1 MNRLDRE
8 WSIKLD
14 MMESIARSQRSM
26 ADMLE
31 HAAAVTAV
39 AELPPAVLRE
49 HVRVLNGLQ
58 AALLAAATGVR
69 WRKPRRGAP
78 ASPWLGAAVCP
89 GIDATEGAG
98 VERQS
103 AARFRPPIAGGGAGP
118 W

>member
-14 MMESIARSQRSM
+14 LMESIARSQRSM

-31 HAAAVTAV
+31 HAAAVQAV

-58 AALLAAATGVR
+58 AALLSAATGVR
-69 WRKPRRGAP
+69 WRKPRKGTP
-78 ASPWLGAAVCP
+78 ASPWLDTAVCP
-89 GIDATEGAG
+89 GIGAMRRADRKRLDD
-98 VERQS
+98 VDRVRS
-103 AARFRPPIAGGGAGP
+103 SIGGGDAGA
-118 W
+118 

>member
-14 MMESIARSQRSM
+14 LMESIARSQRSM

-31 HAAAVTAV
+31 HTEAVMAV
-39 AELPPAVLRE
+39 AGLPPAVLHE

-69 WRKPRRGAP
+69 WRKPGRGTP
-78 ASPWLGAAVCP
+78 ASPWLGAVVCP
-89 GIDATEGAG
+89 GIDSTQGAG
-98 VERQS
+98 DERPS
-103 AARFRPPIAGGGAGP
+103 ADRFRPPVAGGDAGP